1 MSRRQLLPL
10 FIILLS
16 FTSFVSAE
24 GRVLKVDSEPVIYRT
39 VLILPDGQKLP
50 NSIAVGL
57 PGGQNFAFD
66 AEKCIL
72 TAAWKGEF
80 LDISE
85 DLQFGGNG
93 SKPLGKV
100 SYVNMNH
107 FPIVDPVKG
116 APKFGGYRT
125 FKGFPTFIYSTGLT
139 KVKVRFT
146 VVDGKLIQSF
156 LIVNANFVK
165 YKKADGQHVKSV
177 DGAEFVNGIVE
188 KTQQPGKLMLIFEFE
203 VGK

>member
-1 MSRRQLLPL
+1 MLQRFCLPSL
-10 FIILLS
+10 IIFFSLS
-16 FTSFVSAE
+16 SFLIAGSK
-24 GRVLKVDSEPVIYRT
+24 VLEVGAEPVIYRT
-39 VLILPDGQKLP
+39 VLLLPDGQKLP

-66 AEKCIL
+66 AEKCIM
-72 TAAWKGEF
+72 TAAWKGAF
-80 LDISE
+80 LEIGA
-85 DLQFGGNG
+85 DLQYGGKG
-93 SKPLGKV
+93 SKPLGKF
-100 SYVNMNH
+100 SYLNTSH

-116 APKFGGYRT
+116 PPRFGGYRV

-139 KVKVRFT
+139 KVKMRFEVREN
-146 VVDGKLIQSF
+146 KLIQSF

-165 YKKADGQHVKSV
+165 YKKADGQTIKSV
-177 DGAEFVNGIVE
+177 DGAMFKDGTIE

>member
-1 MSRRQLLPL
+1 MPRCLLLPL
-10 FIILLS
+10 FFVIFSLN
-16 FTSFVSAE
+16 SFVSAKSD
-24 GRVLKVDSEPVIYRT
+24 VLKVDSEPVIYRT

-72 TAAWKGEF
+72 TVAWKGAF
-80 LDISE
+80 LDIGE
-85 DLQFGGNG
+85 DLQFGGSG
-93 SKPLGKV
+93 SKPLGKI
-100 SYVNMNH
+100 SYVNADH

-116 APKFGGYRT
+116 APKFGGYRI

-139 KVKVRFT
+139 KVKVRFN

-165 YKKADGQHVKSV
+165 YKKAEGQHVKSV
-177 DGAEFVNGIVE
+177 DGAEFVDGMIE